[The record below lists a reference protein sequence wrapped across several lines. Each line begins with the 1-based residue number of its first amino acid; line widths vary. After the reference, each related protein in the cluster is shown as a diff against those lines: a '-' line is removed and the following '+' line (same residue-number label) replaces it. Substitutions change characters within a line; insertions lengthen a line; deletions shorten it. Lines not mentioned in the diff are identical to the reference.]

1 MPLGLFAKRNPRI
14 VKAVVFHITVHG
26 SVSCFLTRQEWFQT
40 VVAYTPLGIASRA
53 KNDVFCISM
62 SVSVNTFYRS
72 SAQQCWRAILII
84 SFLSVCLSVCLS
96 RSGIRICNVCCN
108 QYSMLLLD
116 CCSQQGIV
124 RTRNATP
131 PRTLL
136 AEGSRDNPIS
146 FMCSCPPLPSRH
158 CATVSCWDST
168 SDV

>member
-72 SAQQCWRAILII
+72 SAQQC
-84 SFLSVCLSVCLS
+84 
-96 RSGIRICNVCCN
+96 
-108 QYSMLLLD
+108 
-116 CCSQQGIV
+116 
-124 RTRNATP
+124 
-131 PRTLL
+131 
-136 AEGSRDNPIS
+136 
-146 FMCSCPPLPSRH
+146 
-158 CATVSCWDST
+158 
-168 SDV
+168 